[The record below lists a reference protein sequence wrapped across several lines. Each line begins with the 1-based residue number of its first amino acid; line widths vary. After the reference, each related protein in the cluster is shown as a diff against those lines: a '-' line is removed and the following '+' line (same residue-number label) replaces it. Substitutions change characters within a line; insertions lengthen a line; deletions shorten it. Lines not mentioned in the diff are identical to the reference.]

1 MPQNVNIKATMH
13 IDSSG
18 AQTIGGAAP
27 QTGFTVTP
35 GTGDILRIANA
46 AGASGNYIIEIVG
59 F

>member
-1 MPQNVNIKATMH
+1 MH